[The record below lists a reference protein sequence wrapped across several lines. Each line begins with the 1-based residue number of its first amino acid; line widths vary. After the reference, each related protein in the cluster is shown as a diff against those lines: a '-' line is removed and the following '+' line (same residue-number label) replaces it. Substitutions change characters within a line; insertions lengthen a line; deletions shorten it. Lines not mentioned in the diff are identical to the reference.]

1 MTLDGT
7 YTFAAPRD
15 RVWQLLMDPAAIAS
29 CVPGCEA
36 FEPLG
41 DDKYRVRLTA
51 GVAAI
56 TGTFE
61 GTVTLADQVAPS
73 SYRLQMEG
81 SGGPGF
87 VNGDAVMTLRD
98 DGGGTAVDVKA
109 EVEVGGTIARVGQ
122 RLLGSVSKMML
133 DRFFACMAGKVGSDN
148 APR

>member
-7 YTFAAPRD
+7 YTFAAPRQ
-15 RVWQLLMDPAAIAS
+15 RVWQLLMDPKVIAS
-29 CVPGCEA
+29 CVPGCEE

-61 GTVTLADQVAPS
+61 GTVALADQVAPE
-73 SYRLQMEG
+73 SYRLKMEG

-98 DGGGTAVDVKA
+98 DGAGTAVDVKA

-133 DRFFACMAGKVGSDN
+133 DRFFACMAGKVGS
-148 APR
+148 

>member
-1 MTLDGT
+1 MTLEGT
-7 YTFAAPRD
+7 YTFAAPRE

-29 CVPGCEA
+29 CVPGCDQ
-36 FEPLG
+36 FEPIGG
-41 DDKYRVRLTA
+41 DQYRVRLTA

-61 GTVTLADQVAPS
+61 GTVALADQVAPQ

-87 VNGDAVMTLRD
+87 VNGDAVMTLRE
-98 DGGGTAVDVKA
+98 DGAGTAVDVKA

-133 DRFFACMAGKVGSDN
+133 DRFFACMAGKVGS
-148 APR
+148 